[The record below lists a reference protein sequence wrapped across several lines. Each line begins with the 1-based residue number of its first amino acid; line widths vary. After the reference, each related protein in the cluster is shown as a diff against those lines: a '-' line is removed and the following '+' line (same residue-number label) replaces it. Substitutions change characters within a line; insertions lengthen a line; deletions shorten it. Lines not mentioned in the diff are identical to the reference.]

1 MRILS
6 LNNIT
11 YEIYFKNN
19 CICYF
24 LIIIGFIGA
33 NIFCAT
39 KIKDANVEDYIMV
52 NALTI
57 FIMAMLWLMSL
68 LLDD

>member
-1 MRILS
+1 MRYILK
-6 LNNIT
+6 LFTRFNN
-11 YEIYFKNN
+11 YKNN